1 MNIKPSKPFSSGT
14 EFEIFLENFCY
25 RCKKHKVREDG
36 FCAYVD
42 QGGCNIENAMED
54 ARFDISLFPRN
65 DIVMLEEN
73 GEVLRWNICTKFE
86 SDDFDLMEKYR
97 SLFQLVR
104 CKDCKHITPIE
115 GGLALCTL
123 YNIACAYNDFC
134 SYGERKEGADND

>member
-14 EFEIFLENFCY
+14 EFEVFLENFCY

-97 SLFQLVR
+97 SLF
-104 CKDCKHITPIE
+104 K
-115 GGLALCTL
+115 
-123 YNIACAYNDFC
+123 
-134 SYGERKEGADND
+134 